1 MASINITSLL
11 KHLDEALM
19 RQELILQL
27 VIANYLFLDTKF
39 FVETVVSMADMARVF
54 VFMYDLL

>member
-27 VIANYLFLDTKF
+27 VIANYLFLDMKF
-39 FVETVVSMADMARVF
+39 FVETVVSMADMAEVF
-54 VFMYDLL
+54 IFMYDLL